1 MGSVILFFFKANEP
15 YLNDKRMTR
24 FMISLEQGV
33 QLIWQA
39 FEEMKGGE
47 IFVKKIPSMNIL
59 DIAKSVNENA
69 QTVEIG
75 IRPGEKLHEQ
85 MIGLEDAHYT
95 YEYDE
100 FYKILPSIN
109 DWANDPDRIGEG
121 KRVDPISIIVQTQT
135 QIGCP

>member
-1 MGSVILFFFKANEP
+1 
-15 YLNDKRMTR
+15 
-24 FMISLEQGV
+24 MISLEQGV

-121 KRVDPISIIVQTQT
+121 KRVDPNFHYSSDTNSDWMSISELKQWIDANFGS
-135 QIGCP
+135 IGKI